1 LTSYASNWHVFRG
14 GWDEDWQVGGINR
27 FASIQDGLSNTIFFA
42 ERYAICGPGNEW
54 SGNNAWSVGAGPG
67 QQMNFTSVVWNED
80 GQNVGPRAEY
90 YTPRA
95 VETPSFWV
103 HLPWSLTHDWQTVP
117 NYPWA
122 YAVVFQPK
130 PTVNNCDPLRLQS
143 FSLGGIMVGMGDGS
157 VRGVNPAISP
167 ATWGRAIDPN
177 DGLPLGN
184 DW

>member
-14 GWDEDWQVGGINR
+14 GWDEDWQTPGVNR
-27 FASIQDGLSNTIFFA
+27 IASIQDGLSNTIFFA
-42 ERYAICGPGNEW
+42 ERYAICGPGTEW
-54 SGNNAWSVGAGPG
+54 SGNNAWSVNAGG
-67 QQMNFTSVVWNED
+67 LMQYTSVVWNED
-80 GQNVGPRAEY
+80 GQNVGPRAEF

-103 HLPWSLTHDWQTVP
+103 HLPQSLTHDWQSVP

-122 YAVVFQPK
+122 FAVVFQSK
-130 PTVNNCDPLRLQS
+130 PIISQCDPYRLLS
-143 FSLGGIMVGMGDGS
+143 FSAGGIVVGLGDGS
-157 VRGVNPAISP
+157 VRIVNSAISP

-177 DGLPLGN
+177 DGLTLGN